1 LTDITNKFIKHRP
14 FINNMTQV
22 INTKDISRIKKEFET
37 FEAKREE
44 IIKKSRDALKA
55 SKRAISCL
63 HSKNIK
69 EADKLLKQAKST
81 ILALNKTAK
90 SPKLVTIGAL
100 YAAKEEYAEAVSY
113 REFIKNSKLIPKSNI
128 KEIDNEDYLKGICD
142 LTGELGR
149 RAVVCT
155 INKEFKEVYKI
166 REFVD
171 SIHTILLSFSLR
183 NSELRKKYDSI
194 KWNLKKIEDIVYDI
208 KTKKLDNK
216 K

>member
-1 LTDITNKFIKHRP
+1 
-14 FINNMTQV
+14 MTQV

>member
-1 LTDITNKFIKHRP
+1 MTDITNKFIKHRP

-100 YAAKEEYAEAVSY
+100 YAAKEEYAEYLVDL
-113 REFIKNSKLIPKSNI
+113 KN
-128 KEIDNEDYLKGICD
+128 IC
-142 LTGELGR
+142 G
-149 RAVVCT
+149 
-155 INKEFKEVYKI
+155 
-166 REFVD
+166 
-171 SIHTILLSFSLR
+171 
-183 NSELRKKYDSI
+183 
-194 KWNLKKIEDIVYDI
+194 
-208 KTKKLDNK
+208 
-216 K
+216 